1 MKKPISYLAF
11 IVPCIFC
18 FFAIYIR
25 SQPSKVENFS
35 YFSDD
40 QFQII
45 AHRGGLGLKPEN
57 TMLAFRNADSLN
69 VDVLEMDVRR
79 SKDGKLIVIHDETVD
94 RTTNGT
100 GLVNKK
106 TVKQLQ
112 LLDAGFHW
120 QNNLGDFP
128 YRNKGVRIPLLSEI
142 LEEFGHRRLLIEIK
156 SNDELT
162 SIELCHT
169 LQLYGMEKNTV
180 VGSFYNKSLNI
191 FSEHCPNTPKSA
203 SSIEVATFLFF
214 HYLRLELLYTNPPSA
229 FQVPEYLG
237 KIHLVDSRFIRQIQD
252 MNSAVHVW
260 TVNQPERMQRLI
272 DVGVNGIITDYPERL
287 NELLKRKKE
296 PKAL

>member
-1 MKKPISYLAF
+1 
-11 IVPCIFC
+11 
-18 FFAIYIR
+18 
-25 SQPSKVENFS
+25 
-35 YFSDD
+35 
-40 QFQII
+40 
-45 AHRGGLGLKPEN
+45 
-57 TMLAFRNADSLN
+57 
-69 VDVLEMDVRR
+69 
-79 SKDGKLIVIHDETVD
+79 
-94 RTTNGT
+94 
-100 GLVNKK
+100 
-106 TVKQLQ
+106 
-112 LLDAGFHW
+112 
-120 QNNLGDFP
+120 
-128 YRNKGVRIPLLSEI
+128 
-142 LEEFGHRRLLIEIK
+142 
-156 SNDELT
+156 
-162 SIELCHT
+162 
-169 LQLYGMEKNTV
+169 MEKNTV

-237 KIHLVDSRFIRQIQD
+237 NINLVDSRFIRQIQD

>member
-1 MKKPISYLAF
+1 MKKQSRYLAL
-11 IVPCIFC
+11 IVSCMVC
-18 FFAIYIR
+18 FVAIYILK
-25 SQPSKVENFS
+25 QPRKVDNFS

-40 QFQII
+40 KFQII

-79 SKDGKLIVIHDETVD
+79 SNDGKLIVIHDETVD

-106 TVKQLQ
+106 TVNQLQ
-112 LLDAGFHW
+112 RLDAGFHW
-120 QNNLGDFP
+120 QNNEGDFS
-128 YRNKGVRIPLLSEI
+128 YRNRGVRIPLLSEI
-142 LEEFGHRRLLIEIK
+142 LEQFGHRRLLIEIK

-162 SIELCHT
+162 SIELCNT
-169 LQLYGMEKNTV
+169 LQIYGMEKNTV

-191 FSEHCPNTPKSA
+191 FSDHCPNTPTSA

-214 HYLRLELLYTNPPSA
+214 HYSRLDFFYTNPPAA
-229 FQVPEYLG
+229 FQVPEYLS
-237 KIHLVDSRFIRQIQD
+237 KILIVDSRFIRKIQD

-296 PKAL
+296 PKEL